1 MHLIYKGKTV
11 QSLPRFK
18 FPQGF
23 CFSANEKHF
32 SNRVESM
39 KYLEEVIVAYFNKQR
54 SIEGLDHDQKALV
67 IMDIFT
73 GQMTSEVLDSYKSQN
88 ICVINV
94 PANITKYYQPLDLTV
109 NREAERFLKCKFVDW
124 YLSQVSN

>member
-1 MHLIYKGKTV
+1 
-11 QSLPRFK
+11 
-18 FPQGF
+18 
-23 CFSANEKHF
+23 
-32 SNRVESM
+32 M

-54 SIEGLDHDQKALV
+54 SIEGLDRDQKALV

-94 PANITKYYQPLDLTV
+94 PANMTKYYQPLDLTV